1 LLSKKG
7 QKEFKTEKKYFHKTV
22 FLVTF
27 LLIILMLMDR
37 MGIKITPINYYESY
51 FIYMLILLGI
61 TTILQNRGLY

>member
-1 LLSKKG
+1 
-7 QKEFKTEKKYFHKTV
+7 
-22 FLVTF
+22 
-27 LLIILMLMDR
+27 MDR